1 MPTSLASGPFLSL
14 RHDPSCGRQREPEP
28 VNGHGHTHTL
38 PYRPPVSSA
47 PFASLRAA
55 PPSASHDSHT
65 HAHVRP
71 HWESPSTGTNGTNG
85 VNGVNGT
92 TQYTSDD
99 AFLKLGSPQQ
109 DVLLLHGPRQK
120 YSLEKAKDI
129 PSLKSDDEILIQV
142 LAIGLNPVDWKG
154 PDYNFGQPSYP
165 WVNGRDFAGLVVRA
179 PRKPSRV
186 QSGDVVFG
194 PSTDYRDVR
203 KAAYQ
208 EYVVTTDYN
217 VARIPHGVP
226 VHTGAAIGVAFV
238 AAAIGLGTSLGL
250 DFSSLARDAPLGPD
264 LYQLV
269 RSVHRSHFP
278 DDVHAE
284 VFEGIPYDERP
295 TRGDWIVI
303 WGGSSTTGIF
313 ALQLAKLA
321 GLRVIAVADVAKNGK
336 RLIDFGADMLV
347 DRFDHQRALDV
358 IRSITANQLRFAI
371 DVAGTESATHLQE
384 VLHTSAA
391 EKRAHLLGFTGLPK
405 TKVIDVQQHTVPIKI
420 FHAAPAVGEA
430 IMTWV
435 EELLVAKTLK
445 FPDIEVADGGLAG
458 INAALDKMRSGAV
471 SGKRIVVPITESASP
486 SPSIPAAIATAPA
499 DLPSNDLAY
508 ADQLNSDPNR
518 IQFAYWVPNV
528 SGGLVI
534 SKIPQRTNWDL
545 KSNRRYAQTAERV
558 GFEYALSQI
567 RFMAGYGAENQHE
580 PVTFSQALLHSTER
594 LKLIVALLP
603 GPWNPAVAAKQL
615 ASLDNYTDGRV
626 AVNIVSGWFKA
637 EFTAIGQWWLDHA
650 ERYRRS
656 REFIECLR
664 GIWTHDSFTYK
675 GDFYRFHDYPLKPK
689 PVALPGRPHPEIFQ
703 GGNSADARENAGAV
717 SDVYFMNGNTLEGF
731 LAQIADVRER
741 ARRHGREA
749 RVRFAVNGFVI
760 VRDSEAEAV
769 AVLRDIQGKA
779 DPAAVE
785 GFRQQVANAGASSR
799 EGRGMWADSAFEDL
813 VQYNDG
819 FKTKLIG
826 TKEQVADR
834 ILLLK
839 SIGVDILLTAFLH
852 YEEEIRAFGET
863 VLPLVRRLE
872 KQGRG
877 RDSEFEIRLTGDVY
891 RERK

>member
-14 RHDPSCGRQREPEP
+14 RHDPDCGRQNEPSAL
-28 VNGHGHTHTL
+28 NGHSTTDSYHSSASPAPFSSLRTGRPTSSLSSLSHSTL
-38 PYRPPVSSA
+38 P
-47 PFASLRAA
+47 
-55 PPSASHDSHT
+55 T
-65 HAHVRP
+65 HVANHAN
-71 HWESPSTGTNGTNG
+71 HANGTNGTQ
-85 VNGVNGT
+85 
-92 TQYTSDD
+92 QYTVDD
-99 AFLKLGSPQQ
+99 DFLKLGAPQQ

-120 YSLEKAKDI
+120 YSLEKAKEI

-179 PRKPSRV
+179 PRKPSRI

-194 PSTDYRDVR
+194 PSTDYRDIR

-217 VARIPHGVP
+217 VARIPKGVS
-226 VHTGAAIGVAFV
+226 VKTGAAIGVAFV
-238 AAAIGLGTSLGL
+238 AAVIGLGTSLGV
-250 DFSSLARDAPLGPD
+250 DFSSLAREAPLGPD

-269 RSVHRSHFP
+269 RSVDRSHFP
-278 DDVHAE
+278 DDVREE
-284 VFEGIPYDERP
+284 VFESIPYDERP
-295 TRGDWIVI
+295 TRGEWIVI

-347 DRFDHQRALDV
+347 DRFDHARAIDV
-358 IRSITANQLRFAI
+358 IRSITGNQLRFAI
-371 DVAGTESATHLQE
+371 DVTGQESATHLQE

-405 TKVIDVQQHTVPIKI
+405 TKVIDVQQHAVPIKI
-420 FHAAPAVGEA
+420 FHTASVVGESV
-430 IMTWV
+430 MTWL
-435 EELLVAKTLK
+435 EELLVARTLQ
-445 FPDIEVADGGLAG
+445 FPDVEVADGGLAG
-458 INAALDKMRSGAV
+458 INAALDKLRSGTV
-471 SGKRIVVPITESASP
+471 SGKRIVVPIEVAAS
-486 SPSIPAAIATAPA
+486 SPTIPDGVGATAG
-499 DLPSNDLAY
+499 DLPSDDLAY
-508 ADQLNSDPNR
+508 ADQLNSDPDR

-534 SKIPQRTNWDL
+534 SKIPQRTKWDL
-545 KSNRRYAQTAERV
+545 KSNKKYAQTAERV

-567 RFMAGYGAENQHE
+567 RFMAGYGADNQHE

-594 LKLIVALLP
+594 LKLIAALLP
-603 GPWNPAVAAKQL
+603 GPWNPAVAAKQI
-615 ASLDNYTDGRV
+615 ASIDHYTEGRV

-637 EFTAIGQWWLDHA
+637 EFTSIGQWWLDHA

-664 GIWTHDSFTYK
+664 GIWTQDAFTYR
-675 GDFYRFHDYPLKPK
+675 GDFYQFHDYPLKPK
-689 PVALPGRPHPEIFQ
+689 PLSWPGRPHPEIFQ
-703 GGNSADARENAGAV
+703 GGNSLDARENAGAV
-717 SDVYFMNGNTLEGF
+717 SDVYFMNGNTLDGF
-731 LAQIADVRER
+731 LTQIADVRER
-741 ARRHGREA
+741 AARHGRDG
-749 RVRFAVNGFVI
+749 RVRFALNGFVI
-760 VRDSEAEAV
+760 VRDTEAEAV
-769 AVLRDIQGKA
+769 RVLQEIQGKA
-779 DPAAVE
+779 DADAVE
-785 GFRQQVANAGASSR
+785 GFRQQVQNAGASTSAKT
-799 EGRGMWADSAFEDL
+799 GMWAQSSFEDL

-852 YEEEIRAFGET
+852 YDEEIQQFGET
-863 VLPLVRRLE
+863 VLPLVRQLE

-877 RDSEFEIRLTGDVY
+877 RDKDFEIALTGDVY
-891 RERK
+891 RERKY

>member
-14 RHDPSCGRQREPEP
+14 RNDPSPGRQSEPEP
-28 VNGHGHTHTL
+28 VVNGLGLAHSV
-38 PYRPPVSSA
+38 PYRPSISSA
-47 PFASLRAA
+47 PFSSLRTG
-55 PPSASHDSHT
+55 PPSTPHDSHT
-65 HAHVRP
+65 YANVRP
-71 HWESPSTGTNGTNG
+71 NWGTPSNGING
-85 VNGVNGT
+85 HNGT
-92 TQYTSDD
+92 TQYTSDED
-99 AFLKLGSPQQ
+99 FLKLGSPQQ
-109 DVLLLHGPRQK
+109 DILLLHGPRQK
-120 YSLEKAKDI
+120 YSLEKAKEI
-129 PSLKSDDEILIQV
+129 PPLKSDDEILVQV

-154 PDYNFGQPSYP
+154 PDHDSGQPSYP

-194 PSTDYRDVR
+194 PSTDYRDIR

-208 EYVVTTDYN
+208 EYVVTADYN
-217 VARIPHGVP
+217 VARIPKGVS

-238 AAAIGLGTSLGL
+238 AATIGLGSSLGV

-269 RSVHRSHFP
+269 RSVDPSHFP
-278 DDVHAE
+278 DDVRAE
-284 VFEGIPYDERP
+284 VFEGIAYDERP
-295 TRGDWIVI
+295 TRGEWIVI
-303 WGGSSTTGIF
+303 WGGSSTTGLF

-347 DRFDHQRALDV
+347 DRYDHQRAIDV

-371 DVAGTESATHLQE
+371 DVTGKESATHLQE
-384 VLHTSAA
+384 LLHTSAA
-391 EKRAHLLGFTGLPK
+391 EKRAHLLGFTELPK
-405 TKVIDVQQHTVPIKI
+405 TKVIDVQQHSVPIKI

-430 IMTWV
+430 VMTWI
-435 EELLVAKTLK
+435 EELLVARTLK
-445 FPDIEVADGGLAG
+445 FPEIEVADGGLAG
-458 INAALDKMRSGAV
+458 INIALDKMRSGLV
-471 SGKRIVVPITESASP
+471 SGKRLVVPITESASP
-486 SPSIPAAIATAPA
+486 SPIIPNDISTVSV
-499 DLPSNDLAY
+499 DLPSDDLAY
-508 ADQLNSDPNR
+508 ADQLNSDPGR
-518 IQFAYWVPNV
+518 IKFAYWVPNV

-664 GIWTHDSFTYK
+664 GIWTHDAFTYK
-675 GDFYRFHDYPLKPK
+675 GDFYQFHDYPLKPK
-689 PVALPGRPHPEIFQ
+689 PVPLPGRLHPEIFQ
-703 GGNSADARENAGAV
+703 GGNSVDARDNAGAV

-731 LAQIADVRER
+731 LEQIADVRER
-741 ARRHGREA
+741 ARRHGRA
-749 RVRFAVNGFVI
+749 GKVSFAVNGFVI
-760 VRDSEAEAV
+760 VRETEAEAV
-769 AVLRDIQGKA
+769 RVLREIQGKA
-779 DPAAVE
+779 DPLAVE
-785 GFRQQVANAGASSR
+785 GFRQQVANAGAASK
-799 EGRGMWADSAFEDL
+799 EGGGMWADSSFEDL

-872 KQGRG
+872 REGRG
-877 RDSEFEIRLTGDVY
+877 RDPELEIRLTGHVY